1 MIYLMRHGKD
11 DETRFGGWSVY
22 GLTDEGRAQAER
34 AAESLVGNGI
44 SHIFLSDL
52 ARARETA
59 EIAGKRLSLSVYLLP
74 EFREV
79 NNGVLAGM
87 PKTEAAEKYPGLWF
101 ASLDFDE
108 PYPSGESPATF
119 YKRICLAWTNFKIVA
134 SENEM
139 TPLLVTHGGVINAI
153 LCIENGAEF
162 TNKSLTYRIPHA
174 GIVEIK

>member
-1 MIYLMRHGKD
+1 MD

-22 GLTDEGRAQAER
+22 GLTSEGRAQAKR
-34 AAESLVGNGI
+34 AAESLVGKGI
-44 SHIFLSDL
+44 SHIFSSDL
-52 ARARETA
+52 VRARETA
-59 EIAGKRLSLSVYLLP
+59 EIAGKRLSLSVDLLP

-108 PYPSGESPATF
+108 PYPSGESPKAF
-119 YKRICLAWTNFKIVA
+119 FERIRASWAEFKA
-134 SENEM
+134 RSAESGM
-139 TPLLVTHGGVINAI
+139 TPLLVTHGGVINVI

-162 TNKSLTYRIPHA
+162 TNKSLTYRTPHA
-174 GIVEIK
+174 GIVEIR

>member
-1 MIYLMRHGKD
+1 M
-11 DETRFGGWSVY
+11 
-22 GLTDEGRAQAER
+22 
-34 AAESLVGNGI
+34 
-44 SHIFLSDL
+44 
-52 ARARETA
+52 
-59 EIAGKRLSLSVYLLP
+59 YLLP

-134 SENEM
+134 SENKM